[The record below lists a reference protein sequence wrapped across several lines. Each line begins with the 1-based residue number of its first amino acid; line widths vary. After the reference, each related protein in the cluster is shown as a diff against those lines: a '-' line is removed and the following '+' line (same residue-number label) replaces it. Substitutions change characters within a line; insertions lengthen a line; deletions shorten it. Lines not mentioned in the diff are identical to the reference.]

1 MSEKPFCMGGAEV
14 KTVVSFVLGVIK
26 WGPHRNWDCKWGK
39 EENRALVAI
48 DLRWLCWPESWI

>member
-39 EENRALVAI
+39 EEKSGSGG
-48 DLRWLCWPESWI
+48 D